1 MSLPTYED
9 VLAAAAR
16 IAPHAVRTPLLQSPV
31 LDALTGGRVLLK
43 PEMLQRTGSFK
54 FRGAAN
60 RIALIPEAERAKG
73 VVAFSSGNHAQGVA
87 AAAQVFGISAV
98 IVMPADAPRTKIE
111 GTRALGAEI
120 IFYDRL
126 GEDREAVAAD
136 VLAKRGGTLIR
147 PFDDA
152 QLVAG
157 QGTVGLEIL
166 EDARVAGLTPDQ
178 ILVPCGGGGLT
189 AGIALAVGGA
199 AKVFAVEPENFDGM
213 GRSLAAGA
221 PAAAPAN
228 PVSVADSLMSP
239 KPGAI
244 PFGVAAPRLAGALAV
259 SDDELLAAV
268 SSAFRRLKL
277 VAEPGGAAALAALL
291 AGKIAAKDRVT
302 VLVLSGGNAD
312 IETVA
317 DAAARFPA

>member
-1 MSLPTYED
+1 MSLPVYED

-16 IAPHAVRTPLLQSPV
+16 IAPHAVRTPLLQSPA

-60 RIALIPEAERAKG
+60 RIGLIPEAERARG

-87 AAAQVFGISAV
+87 AAAQVFGICAV
-98 IVMPADAPRTKIE
+98 IVMPADAPRAKIE

-221 PAAAPAN
+221 RAAAPAT

-244 PFGVAAPRLAGALAV
+244 PFGVAAPRLAGALTV

-268 SSAFRRLKL
+268 SFAFRRLKL

-312 IETVA
+312 VETVA

>member
-1 MSLPTYED
+1 MSLPVYDD

-16 IAPHAVRTPLLQSPV
+16 IAPHAVRTPLLQSPA

-54 FRGAAN
+54 FRGATN
-60 RIALIPEAERAKG
+60 RIALIPESERAKG

-98 IVMPADAPRTKIE
+98 IVMPADAPCTKIE

-189 AGIALAVGGA
+189 AGIALAVGDA
-199 AKVFAVEPENFDGM
+199 AKVFAVEPQNFDGM
-213 GRSLAAGA
+213 GRSLALGA
-221 PAAAPAN
+221 PAAAPAT

-239 KPGAI
+239 RPGAI

-268 SSAFRRLKL
+268 SFAFRRLKL

-291 AGKIAAKDRVT
+291 AGRIAAKDRVT

-312 IETVA
+312 IETVT
-317 DAAARFPA
+317 DAVARFPG

>member
-1 MSLPTYED
+1 MSLPVYED
-9 VLAAAAR
+9 VLAAARR
-16 IAPHAVRTPLLQSPV
+16 ISPHAVRTPLLRSPV

-111 GTRALGAEI
+111 GTRALGAQI

-126 GEDREAVAAD
+126 GEDREKVAAD

-199 AKVFAVEPENFDGM
+199 AKVFAVEPQNFDGM

-221 PAAAPAN
+221 PTPAPAT

-239 KPGAI
+239 QPGAI
-244 PFGVAAPRLAGALAV
+244 PFGIAAPRLAGAMTV

-268 SSAFRRLKL
+268 SFAFRRLKL

-291 AGKIAAKDRVT
+291 AGKRAAKDRVT

-312 IETVA
+312 METVA
-317 DAAARFPA
+317 DAVARFSA